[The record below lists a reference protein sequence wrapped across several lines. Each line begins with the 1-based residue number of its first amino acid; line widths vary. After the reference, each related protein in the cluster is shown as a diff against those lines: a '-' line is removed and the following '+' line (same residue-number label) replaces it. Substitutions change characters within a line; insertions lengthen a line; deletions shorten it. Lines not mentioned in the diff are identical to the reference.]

1 MRDLTAT
8 VEAGFAVLEKKTAF
22 GVDIRRSSGCEIVL
36 KKERECWIRT
46 QLGETLCFKCTCST
60 RSVIDQ
66 CHGKKD
72 SVDSDEIITQ
82 FSLKEWGQF
91 WTRSLNH
98 LCSSLLTIIN
108 KHGYI
113 PGSSETKTAARA
125 TAPVNREEKMSK
137 RTPSHRPLA
146 SNTIN
151 DFVCTSWHLQPTRN
165 VLFTPSFT
173 VTTARKASTY
183 DTVQLGCGVRRNLL
197 RVSGIFFKAVFSPE
211 FLLFWTC
218 LFLLKQDL

>member
-1 MRDLTAT
+1 MHMYY
-8 VEAGFAVLEKKTAF
+8 
-22 GVDIRRSSGCEIVL
+22 EI
-36 KKERECWIRT
+36 
-46 QLGETLCFKCTCST
+46 SD

-72 SVDSDEIITQ
+72 SVDTDEIITQ

-91 WTRSLNH
+91 LTRSLNH

-183 DTVQLGCGVRRNLL
+183 DTVQLGCGARRNLP
-197 RVSGIFFKAVFSPE
+197 RVSGIFFKGF
-211 FLLFWTC
+211 FLQNSYSSEHVYSSWSKIYKLFARSARGC
-218 LFLLKQDL
+218 

>member
-1 MRDLTAT
+1 MHMYY
-8 VEAGFAVLEKKTAF
+8 
-22 GVDIRRSSGCEIVL
+22 EI
-36 KKERECWIRT
+36 
-46 QLGETLCFKCTCST
+46 SD

-66 CHGKKD
+66 WHGKKD

-82 FSLKEWGQF
+82 LSLKEWGQF

-183 DTVQLGCGVRRNLL
+183 DTVQLGCGARRNLP

-218 LFLLKQDL
+218 LFFLKQDL